1 VLPEGEV
8 KSVLLLEGEGWGGAG
23 QTSLHGNE
31 TRPGIVGAAVAQAR
45 HQAACYDGYI
55 CMFDGDVGFEMTQ
68 CRFPAARG
76 FSSLSIDGGGL
87 CSWQSVARFCVFC

>member
-1 VLPEGEV
+1 MLPEGEV

-23 QTSLHGNE
+23 QTSLHGKE
-31 TRPGIVGAAVAQAR
+31 TIPGIVGAAVAQAR